1 MELPLTGIS
10 TYLVA
15 TAIGEAS
22 SDVGTLFLSEKVNE

>member
-15 TAIGEAS
+15 KTIGENS
-22 SDVGTLFLSEKVNE
+22 RNIGKLFLSEKVNE